1 MAIEDKVFSGDTLR
15 SGYRF
20 QRHWDN
26 SMAYA
31 FIFAEL
37 GAGIFFV
44 SLLMNSLFGMI
55 VGLALVSTG
64 KPYFHLAHMGVPSRS
79 WRAILRPDRSWISR
93 GLLGLGAMIG
103 TGSLYVIALAF
114 GEKLGLAPD
123 SGLVG
128 LVGLLKVASAAFA
141 VVVMSYQGF
150 AMSHS
155 TAISIWNSAI
165 IPMASLLYS
174 LALGVAGAMIFLPSA
189 QAAGLVDIE
198 LLLLLGLAVMHTMLL
213 HGGWHGSP
221 GARTSVELLLQ
232 TDYSKWFW
240 GLVIATGIVLPAL
253 ILWIAPES
261 RILAIVSGLAMLGG
275 FCTWRVLIFKIGVF
289 EPILSMNPFHTAG

>member
-37 GAGIFFV
+37 GAGIYFV
-44 SLLMNSLFGMI
+44 SLLMNSVPGMV
-55 VGLALVSTG
+55 VGLILVSTG

-79 WRAILRPDRSWISR
+79 WRAMLRPDRSWISR

-103 TGSLYVIALAF
+103 AGFLYVIALTF
-114 GEKLGLAPD
+114 GEQLGIGAD
-123 SGLVG
+123 SGL
-128 LVGLLKVASAAFA
+128 LSLLKVASAAFA
-141 VVVMSYQGF
+141 IVVMCYQGF

-155 TAISIWNSAI
+155 SAIGIWNSAI

-174 LALGVAGAMIFLPSA
+174 LSLVAKRPGQRPGRHPTAAIAGADSYAPDVVA
-189 QAAGLVDIE
+189 R
-198 LLLLLGLAVMHTMLL
+198 GLARKPWRTHLGRIAAANLL
-213 HGGWHGSP
+213 FQMVLGSCSSHWHYST
-221 GARTSVELLLQ
+221 RTYPAGRTWQ
-232 TDYSKWFW
+232 YFTGDYFW
-240 GLVIATGIVLPAL
+240 SCYAG
-253 ILWIAPES
+253 
-261 RILAIVSGLAMLGG
+261 
-275 FCTWRVLIFKIGVF
+275 RVLYLADTDFQDWRI
-289 EPILSMNPFHTAG
+289 

>member
-15 SGYRF
+15 AGYRF

-37 GAGIFFV
+37 GAGLYFV
-44 SLLMNSLFGMI
+44 SLLMNSMVGMV

-79 WRAILRPDRSWISR
+79 WRAMLRPDRSWISR

-103 TGSLYVIALAF
+103 SGFLYVIALAF
-114 GEKLGLAPD
+114 GDQLGIGADAGIVGFFKL
-123 SGLVG
+123 
-128 LVGLLKVASAAFA
+128 ASAVFA
-141 VVVMSYQGF
+141 VVVMCYQGF

-155 TAISIWNSAI
+155 TAIGIWNSAI

-174 LALGVAGAMIFLPSA
+174 LSLGVAGALILLPTA
-189 QAAGLVDIE
+189 TAGSLVDTQ
-198 LLLLLGLAVMHTMLL
+198 LLLLLGLAVMHVMLL

-232 TDYSKWFW
+232 TGYAKWFW
-240 GLVIATGIVLPAL
+240 SLVVGAGVVVPAL
-253 ILWIAPES
+253 IMWMAPGHGP
-261 RILAIVSGLAMLGG
+261 LAIISGVAMLSG
-275 FCTWRVLIFKIGVF
+275 FCTWRILIFKIGVY
-289 EPILSMNPFHTAG
+289 EPILSMNPFHSAN

>member
-37 GAGIFFV
+37 GAGIYFV
-44 SLLMNSLFGMI
+44 SLLMNSLPGMI
-55 VGLALVSTG
+55 AGLVLVSTG

-79 WRAILRPDRSWISR
+79 WRAMLRPDRSWISR
-93 GLLGLGAMIG
+93 GLLGLGGMIG
-103 TGSLYVIALAF
+103 TGFLYVIALAF
-114 GEKLGLAPD
+114 GDQLG
-123 SGLVG
+123 VG
-128 LVGLLKVASAAFA
+128 ADAGVVGLLKLASATFA
-141 VVVMSYQGF
+141 IVVMCYQGF

-174 LALGVAGAMIFLPSA
+174 LSLGVAGALILLPAA
-189 QAAGLVDIE
+189 QAGGLADTQ
-198 LLLLLGLAVMHTMLL
+198 LLLLLGLAIMHVMLL

-232 TDYSKWFW
+232 TEYAKWFW
-240 GLVIATGIVLPAL
+240 GLVVAAGIVLPGL
-253 ILWIAPES
+253 ILWMAPDS
-261 RILAIVSGLAMLGG
+261 RVLAIISGLAMLSG
-275 FCTWRVLIFKIGVF
+275 FCSWRILIFKIGVY
-289 EPILSMNPFHTAG
+289 EPILSMNPFHSAN

>member
-44 SLLMNSLFGMI
+44 SLLMNSLLGMI
-55 VGLALVSTG
+55 MGLVLVSTG

-79 WRAILRPDRSWISR
+79 WRAMLRPDRSWISR

-103 TGSLYVIALAF
+103 TGFLYVIALAF
-114 GEKLGLAPD
+114 GEKLGISPD
-123 SGLVG
+123 SGLP
-128 LVGLLKVASAAFA
+128 GLLKVASATFA
-141 VVVMSYQGF
+141 IVVMSYQGF

-155 TAISIWNSAI
+155 TAIGIWNSAI

-174 LALGVAGAMIFLPSA
+174 LSLGVAGALVLLPAA
-189 QAAGLVDIE
+189 QAGGLVDTQ
-198 LLLLLGLAVMHTMLL
+198 LLLLLGLAIMHVMLL

-232 TDYSKWFW
+232 TSYSKWFW
-240 GLVIATGIVLPAL
+240 GLVIAAGIVLPAL
-253 ILWIAPES
+253 IMWGAPGN
-261 RILAIVSGLAMLGG
+261 RLLAIISGVAMLGG
-275 FCTWRVLIFKIGVF
+275 FCAWRILIFKIGVY
-289 EPILSMNPFHTAG
+289 EPILSMNPFRTAG